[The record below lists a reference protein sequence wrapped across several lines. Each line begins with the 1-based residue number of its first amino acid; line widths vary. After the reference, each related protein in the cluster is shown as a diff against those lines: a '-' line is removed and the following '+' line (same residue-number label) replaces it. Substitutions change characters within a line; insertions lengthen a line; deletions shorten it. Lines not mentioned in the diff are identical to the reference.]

1 MLAPLTDH
9 LVHQVR
15 YFYPPVGVT
24 IACRGY
30 MDYLDMPITAAST
43 GASVQD
49 RRLGDRAV
57 TCLVC
62 LAKDI

>member
-15 YFYPPVGVT
+15 YFYPPMGVT

-30 MDYLDMPITAAST
+30 MDYLDMPAST
-43 GASVQD
+43 GAAFQD
-49 RRLGDRAV
+49 HRVVDLAI

-62 LAKDI
+62 LAKAI